1 MAGVRERPQGPAVG
15 GHTVSTAIEAL
26 LADLGEPTYRARQ
39 VAEAKRRGA
48 SEWDGVTSWPKA
60 LRELVAE
67 AVPFWSVTPESTAVS
82 IDHTVK
88 WALRAGDGARI
99 ETVSIA
105 HAKGRR
111 TVCVSSQVGC
121 ALGCRFCATARL
133 GAGRNLTDE
142 EIVDQVVLAAG
153 AAERDDARVTNVVF
167 MGMGEPLQ
175 NLQAVLAAAAQI
187 CDPEGLGLSTRKV
200 AISTVGWVPGID
212 ELSRHPLSVRL
223 AISLHAADDATRS
236 AMMPIN
242 NRWPIA
248 NLLAACRRYCDTT
261 GRRVFIVYLM
271 LHEVNDSVSDA
282 ARLASL
288 VRDGNFHVNII
299 EYNPTEGPYRG
310 SSSTRRE
317 TFIAALERAGVTP
330 SVRRSR
336 GADIDAACGQLALR
350 GIEPVSA

>member
-1 MAGVRERPQGPAVG
+1 MVGVRDRAQGAPVG
-15 GHTVSTAIEAL
+15 GDAVSNAVETF
-26 LADLGEPTYRARQ
+26 LAELGEPGYRAHQ
-39 VAEAKRRGA
+39 AAEAKRRGA
-48 SEWDGVTSWPKA
+48 LEWDGVTSWPKA

-67 AVPFWSVTPESTAVS
+67 SVPFWSVTPEATAVS
-82 IDHTVK
+82 TDHTVK

-142 EIVDQVVLAAG
+142 EIFDQVVFAAG

-175 NLQAVLAAAAQI
+175 NLQSVLSACEQI
-187 CDPEGLGLSTRKV
+187 CDPAGLGLSTRKV
-200 AISTVGWVPGID
+200 AISTAGWVPGID

-223 AISLHAADDATRS
+223 AISLHASNDETRT
-236 AMMPIN
+236 ALMPIN

-261 GRRVFIVYLM
+261 GRRVFIEYLL

-317 TFIAALERAGVTP
+317 TFIAALDRAGVTP

-350 GIEPVSA
+350 GVDSPY

>member
-1 MAGVRERPQGPAVG
+1 MGGLCRRPEGAPLGGDAV
-15 GHTVSTAIEAL
+15 SAAIAAFLKE
-26 LADLGEPTYRARQ
+26 LGEPGYRTRQ
-39 VAEAKRRGA
+39 AEQAKRAGA
-48 SEWDGVTSWPKA
+48 LTWDEVTTWPKA
-60 LRELVAE
+60 LRDLVADVVPLW
-67 AVPFWSVTPESTAVS
+67 AVSPDATAVS
-82 IDHTVK
+82 VDHTKK
-88 WALRAGDGARI
+88 WAFHTDDTARI

-121 ALGCRFCATARL
+121 ALGCKFCATGKL
-133 GAGRNLTDE
+133 GAGRNLTAD
-142 EIVDQVVLAAG
+142 EIVDQVVFAA
-153 AAERDDARVTNVVF
+153 ATAEQDAARVTNVVF

-175 NLQAVLAAAAQI
+175 NLEHVMAACARI
-187 CDPEGLGLSTRKV
+187 CHEDGLGLSQRKV
-200 AISTVGWVPGID
+200 AISTAGWVPGID
-212 ELSRHPLSVRL
+212 ELSRHPLTPRL
-223 AISLHAADDATRS
+223 AISLHASNDETRS
-236 AMMPIN
+236 ALMPIN

-261 GRRVFIVYLM
+261 GRRVFIEYLL
-271 LHEVNDSVSDA
+271 LHEVNDSVADA
-282 ARLASL
+282 GRLATL
-288 VRDGNFHVNII
+288 IRDGNFHVNII

-350 GIEPVSA
+350 GVDPA

>member
-1 MAGVRERPQGPAVG
+1 MTTPVE
-15 GHTVSTAIEAL
+15 TF
-26 LADLGEPTYRARQ
+26 LAELGEPGYRVQQA
-39 VAEAKRRGA
+39 AEAKRRGA
-48 SEWDGVTSWPKA
+48 TGWDGVTSWPKA

-67 AVPFWSVTPESTAVS
+67 AVPFWSVTPEATAVS
-82 IDHTVK
+82 IDGTTK
-88 WALRAGDGARI
+88 WALRAGDSARI

-133 GAGRNLTDE
+133 GAGRNLADE
-142 EIVDQVVLAAG
+142 EIVDQVVFAAA

-175 NLQAVLAAAAQI
+175 NLQSVMSACEQI
-187 CDPEGLGLSTRKV
+187 CHPDGLGLSTRKV
-200 AISTVGWVPGID
+200 AISTAGWVPGID
-212 ELSRHPLSVRL
+212 ELSRHPLQVRL
-223 AISLHAADDATRS
+223 AISLHAATDATRS
-236 AMMPIN
+236 ALMPIN

-248 NLLAACRRYCDTT
+248 NLMAACRRYCDTT
-261 GRRVFIVYLM
+261 GRRVFIEYLL
-271 LHEVNDSVSDA
+271 LHEVNDSVADA

-299 EYNPTEGPYRG
+299 EYNPTDGPYRG

-317 TFIAALERAGVTP
+317 TFIAALDRAGVTP

-336 GADIDAACGQLALR
+336 GADIDAACGQLALK
-350 GIEPVSA
+350 GTDPGA